1 MIRDNLLL
9 ARERELARELAE
21 VRAALGQLAE
31 PAPPAVSAELDPAL
45 LELLLGSVSE
55 FLAVLAPDG
64 RYLYASKASEKLFG
78 WQPEQLLGSAI
89 QDFMHPEDRGRIEA
103 AYAKV
108 RAGADIRLD
117 ACRLRCADG
126 HYRWVETRWRSYQPP
141 GESRRILVVAE
152 AAELRPGLALEVP
165 EPGSEPDAE
174 DALTHLPNRRRLLQR
189 LAWLVREGRR
199 GRRFAC
205 AMIDLDAFEDINTR
219 YGTALGDRVISGV
232 ARVLNDN
239 VRDVDMVARDS
250 GVRFAVVLL
259 DVGLQDAVIAVEKL
273 RHLILHT
280 PLAPEPVTFSA
291 GVAEF
296 TLDVDEGIELLA
308 RADAALYVAKGSGRN
323 QVRIYDRKIPAA
335 ESRPH

>member
-1 MIRDNLLL
+1 MSHDNPLL
-9 ARERELARELAE
+9 ARERQLTRELAE
-21 VRAALGQLAE
+21 VRAALGQAVM
-31 PAPPAVSAELDPAL
+31 PPDIPTGLDAGL
-45 LELLLGSVSE
+45 LDLLLGSVNE
-55 FLAVLAPDG
+55 FLAVLTPDG
-64 RYLYASKASEKLFG
+64 RYLFASSASERLFG
-78 WQPEQLLGSAI
+78 WQPAQLLGSPI
-89 QDFMHPEDRGRIEA
+89 QAFLHPEDRSRIEA

-108 RAGADIRLD
+108 RAGADLRLD

-126 HYRWVETRWRSYQPP
+126 HYRWVETRWRSYQPA
-141 GESRRILVVAE
+141 GAERRILVVAE
-152 AAELRPGLALEVP
+152 AAELRPGLDIEP
-165 EPGSEPDAE
+165 PPGSEPDAE

-205 AMIDLDAFEDINTR
+205 AMIDLDTFEDINTR
-219 YGTALGDRVISGV
+219 YGTALGDRVLCGV

-239 VRDVDMVARDS
+239 VRDVDMVARDA

-259 DVGLQDAVIAVEKL
+259 DVSLQDAVIAVEKL

-296 TLDVDEGIELLA
+296 TLDVEEGIELLA

-323 QVRIYDRKIPAA
+323 QVRVYDRKIPAA
-335 ESRPH
+335 EFRPH